1 MAAPGE
7 YLFSTALKW
16 NSNGELSLKDSH
28 ALTALVMAA
37 DKQPFTISQTQPM
50 TYVALIADYTGR
62 YAHVFGNANSWVNFH
77 DQLEDLGCEVV
88 ENQTEDYEDDLT
100 PEGLEESGAVWI
112 NNLLRTTD
120 FVSCS

>member
-16 NSNGELSLKDSH
+16 NSNGELALQDSQ

-37 DKQPFTISQTQPM
+37 DKRPFTIPQTQPM
-50 TYVALIADYTGR
+50 TYVALVADYHGR
-62 YAHVFGNANSWVNFH
+62 YAHVFGNANSWVNFV

-88 ENQTEDYEDDLT
+88 ENQTEDYQDDLS
-100 PEGLEESGAVWI
+100 PDGLEESGAVWI